1 MIKKNKTKAIGILVI
16 IAVLMFFTLIKI
28 ENINK
33 IELIQLSPQTK
44 GQMMGYIIK
53 TKNDKMIVI
62 DGGLGEDAKNLLK
75 YIQNH
80 DNKVDYWFL
89 THNHNDHAGA
99 FVEIMKSDDVQ
110 VDNIYVSLNEK
121 EWYQV
126 NEPTR
131 AEFTEAL
138 IDTLNEEKLKDKVI
152 SPELNEKINID
163 DINVEILGIKNPEF
177 TENPGNEQS
186 MVIKFDTGK
195 TKLLILGDTGEKSSE
210 KLLLNQK
217 DKLKSDIV
225 QMAHHGQA
233 GATEELY
240 KAVNP
245 TICLWPTPE
254 WLWNNDN
261 GNGYGS
267 GKWKILEVRK
277 WIDNIG
283 VRENYVEKDGD
294 IILKIK

>member
-126 NEPTR
+126 NETTR
-131 AEFTEAL
+131 AEFSETL
-138 IDTLNEEKLKDKVI
+138 IDTLNEEKIKDKVK
-152 SPELNEKINID
+152 SPELNEIINID
-163 DINVEILGIKNPEF
+163 DINVEILGIRNPEF

-267 GKWKILEVRK
+267 GNWKTLEVRK

>member
-1 MIKKNKTKAIGILVI
+1 MIKKNKTKAIVILVI

-33 IELIQLSPQTK
+33 IELIQLSPRTK

-131 AEFTEAL
+131 AEFSEAL
-138 IDTLNEEKLKDKVI
+138 IDTLNEEKIKDKVK
-152 SPELNEKINID
+152 SPELNEIINID
-163 DINVEILGIKNPEF
+163 DINVEILGIRNPEF

-267 GKWKILEVRK
+267 GNWKTLEVRK

>member
-267 GKWKILEVRK
+267 GKWKTLEVRK

>member
-1 MIKKNKTKAIGILVI
+1 MIKKNKTKAIVILVI

-33 IELIQLSPQTK
+33 IELIQLSPRTK

-131 AEFTEAL
+131 AEFSEAL
-138 IDTLNEEKLKDKVI
+138 IDTLNEEKIKDKVK
-152 SPELNEKINID
+152 SPELNEIINID
-163 DINVEILGIKNPEF
+163 DINVEILGIRNPEF

-186 MVIKFDTGK
+186 MVIKFETGK

-267 GKWKILEVRK
+267 GNWKTLEVRK

>member
-53 TKNDKMIVI
+53 TKNDKMIVL

-99 FVEIMKSDDVQ
+99 FVELMKSDDVQ

-131 AEFTEAL
+131 AEFSEAL
-138 IDTLNEEKLKDKVI
+138 IDTLNEEKIKDKVK
-152 SPELNEKINID
+152 SPELNEIINID
-163 DINVEILGIKNPEF
+163 DINVEILGIRNPEF

-267 GKWKILEVRK
+267 GNWKTLEVRK

>member
-131 AEFTEAL
+131 AEFSETL
-138 IDTLNEEKLKDKVI
+138 IDTLNEEKIKDKVK
-152 SPELNEKINID
+152 SPELNEIINID
-163 DINVEILGIKNPEF
+163 DINVEILGIRNPEF

-267 GKWKILEVRK
+267 GNWKTLEVRK

>member
-152 SPELNEKINID
+152 SPELNEIINID
-163 DINVEILGIKNPEF
+163 DINVEILGIRNPEF

-267 GKWKILEVRK
+267 GNWKTLEVRK

>member
-62 DGGLGEDAKNLLK
+62 DGGLSEDAKNLLK

-126 NEPTR
+126 NEPRR
-131 AEFTEAL
+131 AEFSEAL
-138 IDTLNEEKLKDKVI
+138 IDTLNEEKIKDKVK
-152 SPELNEKINID
+152 SPELNEIINID
-163 DINVEILGIKNPEF
+163 DINVEILGIRNPEF

-267 GKWKILEVRK
+267 GNWKTLEVRK

>member
-131 AEFTEAL
+131 AEFSEAL
-138 IDTLNEEKLKDKVI
+138 IDTLNEEKIKDKVK
-152 SPELNEKINID
+152 SPELNEIINID
-163 DINVEILGIKNPEF
+163 DINVEILGIRNPEF

-240 KAVNP
+240 KEVNP

-267 GKWKILEVRK
+267 GNWKTLEVRK

>member
-1 MIKKNKTKAIGILVI
+1 MIKKNKTRAIVILSI
-16 IAVLMFFTLIKI
+16 IAVLMFFTFIKI

-53 TKNDKMIVI
+53 TKNNKMIVI
-62 DGGLGEDAKNLLK
+62 DGGLSEDSKNLLK

-99 FVEIMKSDDVQ
+99 FVEIMNNYDVQ

-177 TENPGNEQS
+177 TENSGNEQS

-233 GATEELY
+233 GATEEIY
-240 KAVNP
+240 KTVNP

-267 GKWKILEVRK
+267 GNWKTLEVRK

>member
-131 AEFTEAL
+131 AEFSEAL
-138 IDTLNEEKLKDKVI
+138 IDTLNEEKIKDKVK
-152 SPELNEKINID
+152 SPELNEIINID
-163 DINVEILGIKNPEF
+163 DINVEILGIRNPEF

-267 GKWKILEVRK
+267 GNWKTLEVRK

>member
-44 GQMMGYIIK
+44 GHMMGYIIK

-131 AEFTEAL
+131 AEFSEAL
-138 IDTLNEEKLKDKVI
+138 IDTLNEEKIKDKVK
-152 SPELNEKINID
+152 SPELNEIINID
-163 DINVEILGIKNPEF
+163 DINVEILGIRNPEF

-267 GKWKILEVRK
+267 GNWKTLEVRK

>member
-131 AEFTEAL
+131 AEFSEAL
-138 IDTLNEEKLKDKVI
+138 IDTLNEEKIKDKVK
-152 SPELNEKINID
+152 SPELNEIINID
-163 DINVEILGIKNPEF
+163 DINVEILGIRNSEF

-267 GKWKILEVRK
+267 GNWKTLEVRK

>member
-1 MIKKNKTKAIGILVI
+1 
-16 IAVLMFFTLIKI
+16 
-28 ENINK
+28 
-33 IELIQLSPQTK
+33 
-44 GQMMGYIIK
+44 MMGYIIK

-131 AEFTEAL
+131 AEFSEAL
-138 IDTLNEEKLKDKVI
+138 IDTLNEEKIKDKVK
-152 SPELNEKINID
+152 SPELNEIINID
-163 DINVEILGIKNPEF
+163 DINVEILGIRNPEF

-267 GKWKILEVRK
+267 GNWKTLEVRK

>member
-131 AEFTEAL
+131 AEFSEAL
-138 IDTLNEEKLKDKVI
+138 IDTLNEEKIKDKVK
-152 SPELNEKINID
+152 SPELNEIINID
-163 DINVEILGIKNPEF
+163 DINVEILGIRNPEF

-267 GKWKILEVRK
+267 GNWKTLEVRK
-277 WIDNIG
+277 WIDHIG

>member
-131 AEFTEAL
+131 AEFSEAL
-138 IDTLNEEKLKDKVI
+138 IDTLNEEKIKDKVK
-152 SPELNEKINID
+152 SPELNEIINID
-163 DINVEILGIKNPEF
+163 DINVEILGIRNPEF

-195 TKLLILGDTGEKSSE
+195 TKILILGDTGEKSSE

-267 GKWKILEVRK
+267 GNWKTLEVRK

>member
-1 MIKKNKTKAIGILVI
+1 MTKKNKTKAIGILVI

-131 AEFTEAL
+131 AEFSEAL
-138 IDTLNEEKLKDKVI
+138 IDTLNEEKIKDKVK
-152 SPELNEKINID
+152 SPELNEIINID
-163 DINVEILGIKNPEF
+163 DINVEILGIRNPEF

-240 KAVNP
+240 KEVNP

-267 GKWKILEVRK
+267 GNWKTLEVRK

>member
-53 TKNDKMIVI
+53 TKNDKMIVL

-131 AEFTEAL
+131 AEFSEAL
-138 IDTLNEEKLKDKVI
+138 IDTLNEEKIKDKVK
-152 SPELNEKINID
+152 SPELNEIINID
-163 DINVEILGIKNPEF
+163 DINVEILGIRNPEF

-267 GKWKILEVRK
+267 GNWKTLEVRK